1 MFYERRR
8 EFRSMTNP
16 EQSGQP
22 FDRSLLRIRR
32 DRAAAG
38 FDRVDF
44 LLETAVIQLA
54 DRLADTTR
62 SFDRALVL
70 GAHTGIAAPILAASG
85 KVATIVSSDASPAMT
100 ARSSGLRVVADE
112 EALPFADAAFDLIVS
127 PLVLHW
133 VNDLPGSLI
142 QCRRCLKPDGL
153 FLAAMLGG
161 DTLAEL
167 REASLIAES
176 EVTGGAAPRVAPF
189 APVRELGGLLQR
201 AGLALPV
208 ADSDRL
214 TVRYPDPFALMS
226 EIRAMGGANVPAP
239 GPGRPMRRDVLRR
252 VAEIYADRFADPDG
266 RIRATFEIVYLT
278 GWAPHESQ
286 QKPLAPGSAKTRLAD
301 ALGAVER
308 TAGDKAG
315 RPR

>member
-1 MFYERRR
+1 
-8 EFRSMTNP
+8 MTKMKRP
-16 EQSGQP
+16 RAPAAGPDPGRP
-22 FDRSLLRIRR
+22 FDRHLLRMRR

-38 FDRVDF
+38 FDRVSF
-44 LLETAVIQLA
+44 LLRSAAEQLV

-62 SFDRALVL
+62 RFDHALVL
-70 GAHTGIAAPILAASG
+70 GAHTGLVTPLLAASG
-85 KVATIVSSDASPAMT
+85 KVGAIVSSDASPRMT
-100 ARSSGLRVVADE
+100 ARGSGMRLVADE

-133 VNDLPGSLI
+133 VNDLPGTLV
-142 QCRRCLKPDGL
+142 QCRRCLRPDGL
-153 FLAAMLGG
+153 FLAALLGG

-167 REASLIAES
+167 REATLVAES

-189 APVRELGGLLQR
+189 AAVRDLGGLLQR
-201 AGLALPV
+201 AGLALSV

-214 TVRYPDPFALMS
+214 AVRYRDPFALMN
-226 EIRAMGGANVPAP
+226 EIRAMGGANAPAT

-252 VAEIYADRFADPDG
+252 TAEVYAERFADPDG

-286 QKPLAPGSAKTRLAD
+286 PKPLAPGSARTRLAD
-301 ALGAVER
+301 ALGTVER

-315 RPR
+315 PPRR